1 MQAMAHPAGFRVTH
15 SNGWLLKSS
24 PMECTEYDPI
34 WRIMRDRYATGE
46 GPLQQGTVRMSIPL
60 RQAIKIGAYLFKQK
74 LAGRDKFPITLELEP
89 LFACNLA
96 CEGCG
101 KIQ

>member
-1 MQAMAHPAGFRVTH
+1 
-15 SNGWLLKSS
+15 
-24 PMECTEYDPI
+24 
-34 WRIMRDRYATGE
+34 
-46 GPLQQGTVRMSIPL
+46 MSIPL